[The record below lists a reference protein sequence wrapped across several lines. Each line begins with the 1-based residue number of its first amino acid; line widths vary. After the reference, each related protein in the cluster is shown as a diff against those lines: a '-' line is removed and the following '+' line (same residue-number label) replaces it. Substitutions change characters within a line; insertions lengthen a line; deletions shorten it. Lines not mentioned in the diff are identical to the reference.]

1 MIPMP
6 TAVVGTAAVVTA
18 FLLVLIPH
26 EAGHMLAGR
35 LLGVRVEEFSL
46 GFGPGVS
53 VRRRGTTYSL
63 RLIPIGAYVRMPD
76 DYEDA
81 VAPWRRLLI
90 SAAGPAAS
98 FGAAFVYLAVAA
110 TMADGSMLV
119 GVQSAMWAA
128 WSTMVWVVS
137 NLGLVLDI
145 HNISGPIGIGQA
157 VAQTS
162 IQGWEPWMVLLAAF
176 SASIGLLNLLP
187 IGPLDGGGMLTALI
201 ALVVG
206 RRLRGLVTGYRIAG
220 LVVLLGLIAYASW
233 ADLLRVV
240 G

>member
-1 MIPMP
+1 MI
-6 TAVVGTAAVVTA
+6 AVVGTAAVVTA

-35 LLGVRVEEFSL
+35 LLGFRVEEFSL

-63 RLIPIGAYVRMPD
+63 RLIPIGAYVRLSD
-76 DYEDA
+76 DYED
-81 VAPWRRLLI
+81 VTAPWCRLLV

-110 TMADGSMLV
+110 TVAQGSVLV
-119 GVQSAMWAA
+119 GVQSAAQVAWA
-128 WSTMVWVVS
+128 STVWVVS

-145 HNISGPIGIGQA
+145 HNISGPIRIGQA

-162 IQGWEPWMVLLAAF
+162 TMGWEPWLVLLAAF
-176 SASIGLLNLLP
+176 SASVGLLNLLP
-187 IGPLDGGGMLTALI
+187 IGPLDGGGMLTSLI
-201 ALVVG
+201 ELVVG
-206 RRLRGLVTGYRIAG
+206 RRLRAIVIGYRIAG
-220 LVVLLGLIAYASW
+220 LVVLLGVIAYASW
-233 ADLLRVV
+233 ADVHRVV